1 MAAQYQPRPV
11 ALVVHPN
18 VATLAAYQHA
28 FTDAGFTTI
37 LARDL
42 PTALLA
48 VTQHYVEVAV
58 ICSRIAEEGDGWA
71 LGGVVRQAFPRAF
84 VTVIAP
90 DTSVR
95 ALQAAINNGLN
106 DVYEN
111 SVAPDAVVQ
120 AVVSWRRGAT
130 SSPNHPPGS
139 PKVQ

>member
-130 SSPNHPPGS
+130 ASLNHPPGS